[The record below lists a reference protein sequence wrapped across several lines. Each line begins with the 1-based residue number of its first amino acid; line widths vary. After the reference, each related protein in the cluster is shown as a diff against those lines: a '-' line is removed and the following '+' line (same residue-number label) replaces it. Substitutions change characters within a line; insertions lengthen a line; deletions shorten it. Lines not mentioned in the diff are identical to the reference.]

1 MIIVSYVHLKKAVSI
16 TVHMVMRFA
25 KMQQGS
31 GS

>member
-1 MIIVSYVHLKKAVSI
+1 MIIISYVHLKKAVSI
-16 TVHMVMRFA
+16 TVHMVMRFT